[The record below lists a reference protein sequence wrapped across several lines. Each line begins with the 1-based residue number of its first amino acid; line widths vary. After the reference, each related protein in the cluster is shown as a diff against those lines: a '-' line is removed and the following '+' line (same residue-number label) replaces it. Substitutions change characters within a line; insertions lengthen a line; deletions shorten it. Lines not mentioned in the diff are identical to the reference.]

1 MGAGHHFMVEWQEPP
16 DDNSAVFGRD
26 HMTVCLWCGWQVG
39 WGQIVLLLA
48 ACQVSVHFLSGHW
61 LC

>member
-1 MGAGHHFMVEWQEPP
+1 MVEWQEPP